1 MTIRLDAGVI
11 TKLGFEGELIAIAIQ
26 TFKGLPLE
34 QQGRICELLSAMTS
48 QAMTLFAIEQL
59 NDHRDCEEDC
69 GVKESLSEWLRE
81 TVLSGLK
88 TFENSLRMN
97 LIIQGIVFKHEYA
110 TQFPPELQAEA
121 EKVREQVLKATELA
135 SAAIGD
141 PSLASTDEMMD
152 EVIKRLDEVF
162 KNPKHH

>member
-1 MTIRLDAGVI
+1 
-11 TKLGFEGELIAIAIQ
+11 
-26 TFKGLPLE
+26 
-34 QQGRICELLSAMTS
+34 
-48 QAMTLFAIEQL
+48 
-59 NDHRDCEEDC
+59 
-69 GVKESLSEWLRE
+69 
-81 TVLSGLK
+81 
-88 TFENSLRMN
+88 MN
-97 LIIQGIVFKHEYA
+97 LIIQGIVIKHEYA